1 VIGRDASTHEGP
13 GPRPFAG
20 ASGRLQGMMLTVAGV
35 LGQTPSS
42 TGQTI
47 ALLLTFLG
55 IGVIANV
62 IIIYAV
68 AQVLAERKQNQE
80 RRQGD
85 T

>member
-1 VIGRDASTHEGP
+1 MLAIGG
-13 GPRPFAG
+13 F
-20 ASGRLQGMMLTVAGV
+20 

-68 AQVLAERKQNQE
+68 ASVLAERRENRE

-85 T
+85 V

>member
-1 VIGRDASTHEGP
+1 MAIGG
-13 GPRPFAG
+13 F
-20 ASGRLQGMMLTVAGV
+20 

-68 AQVLAERKQNQE
+68 ASVLAERRENRE

-85 T
+85 V

>member
-1 VIGRDASTHEGP
+1 MV
-13 GPRPFAG
+13 
-20 ASGRLQGMMLTVAGV
+20 LTLAGV

-55 IGVIANV
+55 IGIIANV

-68 AQVLAERKQNQE
+68 AQVLAERRQNRE

>member
-1 VIGRDASTHEGP
+1 MLE
-13 GPRPFAG
+13 FAG
-20 ASGRLQGMMLTVAGV
+20 I

-68 AQVLAERKQNQE
+68 ASVLAERKENKE

-85 T
+85 V

>member
-1 VIGRDASTHEGP
+1 V
-13 GPRPFAG
+13 FAI
-20 ASGRLQGMMLTVAGV
+20 AGI
-35 LGQTPSS
+35 LGQTPSA

-68 AQVLAERKQNQE
+68 AVVLSE
-80 RRQGD
+80 RRQNQKRRQRD
-85 T
+85 V